1 MYSVPEDPPPEFRGR
16 AIGNQLRA
24 ARAAPFSP
32 LAAAPAGSYS
42 VLQAAGRVRTDASAR
57 LGPRSYSVP
66 QPGTPHV
73 IMFPIVGGSPWLA
86 PDQTPPPCA
95 SFTSGKRSDG
105 LPKNIEK
112 EKLNALRKVERATAD
127 RRIVRNAIFRSYQLW
142 LDYFASSLVCRQQ
155 TPGIQRTL
163 GDLQAIGWESL
174 RSTWD
179 LVESD
184 PAR

>member
-1 MYSVPEDPPPEFRGR
+1 MEVRISKGDLWKPLENVMFSNGAPAATVGDRHSPKSRIGKGQRRVQNVQNPG
-16 AIGNQLRA
+16 GNQRFLL
-24 ARAAPFSP
+24 S
-32 LAAAPAGSYS
+32 S
-42 VLQAAGRVRTDASAR
+42 
-57 LGPRSYSVP
+57 
-66 QPGTPHV
+66 
-73 IMFPIVGGSPWLA
+73 
-86 PDQTPPPCA
+86 
-95 SFTSGKRSDG
+95 KRSDG

-112 EKLNALRKVERATAD
+112 EKLNALCKAERAAAD

-174 RSTWD
+174 QHTWN
-179 LVESD
+179 LVEND